1 MIPFVTLDSLFSKEI
16 PRVPS
21 EILQLIK
28 QLSSKYQ
35 VPFELIL
42 SLVKVESDFNPQAI
56 SPKGAMG
63 LMQLM
68 PSTATFLGVQNPFD
82 PQENLEAGIRYFK
95 TLLEKFGDLSLALAA
110 YNAGPKA
117 VMDYQCIPPFPETRS
132 FVNKVFGWFKKF
144 SSLFSNERLSE
155 GKMEE
160 KTVTLLPFQPEKA
173 NLQPEGINS
182 KEVDSDAIQQKCLQD
197 QKSRINSKEVDS
209 SEGFYNLNR
218 LFRPLLS
225 KEVDNKNPETLH
237 LPQNIPNS
245 LSKAPGKEV
254 LRVLLSKVREVS
266 EGFQDVPKKPEA
278 LLGSEGSSK
287 FDLPVLLISLREQ
300 FQSDS
305 SSSKVQGV
313 WKSFAFQ
320 ETDPIKG
327 LVDEIVKWVRFE
339 DGPVSQKVQ
348 IQLKPE
354 VLGGLRVELEGMKE
368 ELKLEIK
375 VSSKEVR
382 NLIEANL
389 GEIQKALNAQ
399 GLRLVSIQVHLDQSF
414 QEGHKDRGARTKGE
428 GNSKKKGKGEFEEF
442 KLTV

>member
-1 MIPFVTLDSLFSKEI
+1 MIPFVTLDSLFSAKV
-16 PRVPS
+16 PHVPS

-68 PSTATFLGVQNPFD
+68 PSTANFLGVQNPFD
-82 PQENLEAGIRYFK
+82 PEENLEAGIRYFK
-95 TLLEKFGDLSLALAA
+95 TLLERFGDLSLALAA

-117 VMDYQCIPPFPETRS
+117 VMDYQGIPPFPETRG
-132 FVNKVFGWFKKF
+132 FVNKVFGWFTKF
-144 SSLFSNERLSE
+144 LSLFSNERLSE
-155 GKMEE
+155 GKTEE
-160 KTVTLLPFQPEKA
+160 KTVTLLPSQPEKA

-182 KEVDSDAIQQKCLQD
+182 KEVDSGAIQQNCLQD
-197 QKSRINSKEVDS
+197 QKTWINSKEADS
-209 SEGFYNLNR
+209 REGFYNLKR
-218 LFRPLLS
+218 LLLS
-225 KEVDNKNPETLH
+225 KEVDNENPETLH
-237 LPQNIPNS
+237 LHQNIPNS
-245 LSKAPGKEV
+245 LSKAPGKEA
-254 LRVLLSKVREVS
+254 LQILLSKVRELS
-266 EGFQDVPKKPEA
+266 EGFQDVPKKPES
-278 LLGSEGSSK
+278 LLSSEGSSK
-287 FDLPVLLISLREQ
+287 FDLPMLLISLREQ

-327 LVDEIVKWVRFE
+327 LVDEIVKWMRFE
-339 DGPVSQKVQ
+339 EGPVSQKVQ

-368 ELKLEIK
+368 ELKIEIK

-399 GLRLVSIQVHLDQSF
+399 GLRLVSIQVHFDQSF

-428 GNSKKKGKGEFEEF
+428 GNSKKRGKGEFEEF